1 MTKKI
6 FKLFCLIALLVLS
19 QTAHARLNVVTT
31 TADLAAIAREVGGTL
46 VIVKSICRGDQDP
59 HYLEAKPSYAVLL
72 NKADLLIEA
81 GLDLEIGWLPVL
93 LTQARNPKIQRGQP
107 GHLDASKG
115 VLLLEIPT
123 GRIDRSLGDVH
134 PLGNPH
140 YWLNPENGFIIAG
153 HVAQKLS
160 ELDPA
165 HAGEYEQNLNVFTQ
179 RLTLKIASWK
189 QNTSVLKHKKII
201 THHRTY
207 SYLADWVGLNVVDV
221 IEPKP
226 GIPPSPFHIL
236 SLIEKIKSQH
246 IELIVAENYLDPKP
260 AQELGQKTGARVLF
274 LPSSVGGLPGL
285 STYESLFDHIF
296 QQMGDGS

>member
-1 MTKKI
+1 MSKKI
-6 FKLFCLIALLVLS
+6 FILFCTLAFIIAP
-19 QTAHARLNVVTT
+19 QAAHAHLNVVTT

-46 VIVKSICRGDQDP
+46 VTVKSICRGDQDP

-93 LTQARNPKIQRGQP
+93 LTQARNPKIRRGQA
-107 GHLDASKG
+107 GHLDASKDIP
-115 VLLLEIPT
+115 LLEIPT

-140 YWLNPENGFIIAG
+140 YWLNPENGLIMAG
-153 HVAQKLS
+153 HVAQKLG
-160 ELDPA
+160 ELDA
-165 HAGEYEQNLNVFTQ
+165 EHAGEYEQSLNAFTQ

-207 SYLADWVGLNVVDV
+207 SYLADWAGLNVVDV

-226 GIPPSPFHIL
+226 GIPPSPLHIL
-236 SLIEKIKSQH
+236 SLIEKITSQN
-246 IELIVAENYLDPKP
+246 IKLIIAANHLDPKP
-260 AQELGQKTGARVLF
+260 AQELGQKTGARVLL
-274 LPSSVGGLPGL
+274 LPSSVGGKPGL

-296 QQMGDGS
+296 LQMGDGS